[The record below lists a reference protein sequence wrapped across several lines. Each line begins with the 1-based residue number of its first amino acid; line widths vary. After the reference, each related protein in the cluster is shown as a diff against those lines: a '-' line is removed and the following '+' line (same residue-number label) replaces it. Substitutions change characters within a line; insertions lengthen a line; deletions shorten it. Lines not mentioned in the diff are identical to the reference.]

1 MLRQMLRPL
10 RGVSNGAAIWSV
22 ILLAVVSTSQ
32 GDEPPA
38 ANTGPSDSIAT
49 LQPDTTTRFSNAGW
63 KYDRYQDLPSLDA
76 HSSMTVADL
85 TGPGIIRHIHT
96 TRHHPADLAARGV
109 ILEIYFDEAAEP
121 AVSCPLADFFGDG
134 CNGQSM
140 YFSTSWIECAP
151 WSYNCYFPMPFA
163 KHAKVVLRNDTD
175 KDLMNYSYVEWE
187 PLAQLPERQGYFH
200 ATFLRRLFQLSKD
213 TEVEF
218 FHTQGTGHILGRQFS
233 VATDE
238 PLFQSFN
245 VVMEGNNEI
254 DIDDTE
260 RAVDYLG
267 TEDSFTFSWGFQQP
281 FVGLRAGMP
290 YVTTG
295 WPARLSIYRFHDHQP
310 IRFREEVS
318 WSINWRE
325 EKGFTGL
332 PVWGERVAADGCWVQ
347 YDAVYYWYQDQPAGY
362 THEPL
367 PPLADRQSALT
378 RSSRPI
384 ANLDELISSTPL
396 DTSLSNTFDSA
407 DDLKRVHISGC
418 YAGTH
423 PFWIDTPTA
432 VGGHPGNPHPGR
444 QGILAVHAKDELTPA
459 VITRKIELP
468 AGTDKKLSLTFSGD
482 PYEAPEKSDFLLDV
496 GVHDGQTTH
505 WFPTVIVNPGRTPS
519 KDGWQKLEYPLG
531 PYAGKTITVVVKVS
545 YGGPHG
551 VFNEEAFFDEIGVE

>member
-1 MLRQMLRPL
+1 MRCMLRSLRSVCHVASVWSL
-10 RGVSNGAAIWSV
+10 VLSAVASTSRGVES
-22 ILLAVVSTSQ
+22 
-32 GDEPPA
+32 PA
-38 ANTGPSDSIAT
+38 AHALPGDSIAT

-85 TGPGIIRHIHT
+85 AGPGIIRHIHT
-96 TRHHPADLAARGV
+96 TRHQPADLAARGV
-109 ILEIYFDEAAEP
+109 ILEIYFDGATEP
-121 AVSCPLADFFGDG
+121 AVLCPLADFFGDG

-140 YFSTSWIECAP
+140 YFSTPWIECAP

-175 KDLMNYSYVEWE
+175 RNLSNYSYIEWE
-187 PLAQLPERQGYFH
+187 PLAELPARQGYFH

-218 FHTQGTGHILGRQFS
+218 FHTKGTGHILGRQWS

-238 PLFQSFN
+238 PLFENFG

-254 DIDDTE
+254 DIDGVE

-290 YVTTG
+290 YLTTG
-295 WPARLSIYRFHDHQP
+295 SPSRLSIYRFHDHQP
-310 IRFREEVS
+310 IRFREEVR

-325 EKGFTGL
+325 ERAITGL
-332 PVWGERVAADGCWVQ
+332 PAWGERVAADGCWVQ

-367 PPLADRQSALT
+367 PPPAERQSPLT
-378 RSSRPI
+378 RSSRPS
-384 ANLDELISSTPL
+384 ADLDELISSTPL
-396 DTSLSNTFDSA
+396 DTSLTNTFDSA
-407 DDLKRVHISGC
+407 DDLKRVRISGC
-418 YAGTH
+418 YVGTH
-423 PFWIDTPTA
+423 PFWIDTPA
-432 VGGHPGNPHPGR
+432 AAGGHPGNPHPGR
-444 QGILAVHAKDELTPA
+444 QGILAVHPQDAGTPA
-459 VITRKIELP
+459 IITRKVELP
-468 AGTDKKLSLTFSGD
+468 AGSDKTLSLVVSGD
-482 PYEAPEKSDFLLDV
+482 PYEGPEKSDFLLDV
-496 GVHDGQTTH
+496 AVHDGQATH
-505 WFPTVIVNPGRTPS
+505 WFPTVIVPPGPTPS
-519 KDGWQKLEYPLG
+519 EDGWRKLEYPLG
-531 PYAGKTITVVVKVS
+531 PYAGRTITVVVKVS

-551 VFNEEAFFDEIGVE
+551 IFNDEAFFDEMRIE